1 VTSRRQ
7 LLKGLA
13 AGTLGLTSYGA
24 LCENIVSGPQVGD
37 ALSHMND
44 RVSRVE
50 RRTSEVNRLDSLSHN
65 LGLMLAGE
73 FRSGNGVE
81 PGAGFS
87 GMRMGYPGFS
97 YDSETWNLVGIE
109 NDALQFGV
117 RASDGK
123 ALAGGGAVIIDAD
136 GISIEQGS
144 GDVNAIKFIDSSDD
158 FLLGK
163 VQTSMVG
170 TSPNRAGVALLYA
183 NAEGT
188 GAAKVS
194 ITAAV
199 PGGITPSTQI
209 DVSNNGD
216 ILFIGYPKWTTT
228 TAPSTPAGGY
238 AYVYVKSSDDML
250 YFKNDVGVE
259 HHVAAGKPYTQKS
272 LANTTETSIFEQTIA
287 ANALGTN
294 GSIHAPIPY
303 RIANGTGFNQ
313 TIRWRLYYDDTVLI
327 DYTTPNIA
335 SDANPYEGLAWFQM
349 YNTGISSGS
358 NAQRAQLRLDL
369 AAAAAV
375 GSAATTGGTYNV
387 TIGGTASED
396 STAAKVLKLTVTL
409 SANGGTAPSFRSGG
423 AAPLGPYAL

>member
-1 VTSRRQ
+1 MPYTIDIVEIKTVQINDSASVQNAYFRVSDGTDAYLWNRGGLSTSLSAGDIQ
-7 LLKGLA
+7 TLLDGEAAALHAAAAADSAPATFALRMSGEQILA
-13 AGTLGLTSYGA
+13 ADGAVTIDEDGITIQGGSSESNTVKWVDSSGNKVQEIRSNVVGALTSGTITVYRQTEGDQSHILLLA
-24 LCENIVSGPQVGD
+24 GSAAEASGD
-37 ALSHMND
+37 AAGLRLFSNGTTGEASL
-44 RVSRVE
+44 RV
-50 RRTSEVNRLDSLSHN
+50 
-65 LGLMLAGE
+65 
-73 FRSGNGVE
+73 
-81 PGAGFS
+81 
-87 GMRMGYPGFS
+87 YPS
-97 YDSETWNLVGIE
+97 
-109 NDALQFGV
+109 
-117 RASDGK
+117 
-123 ALAGGGAVIIDAD
+123 
-136 GISIEQGS
+136 
-144 GDVNAIKFIDSSDD
+144 
-158 FLLGK
+158 
-163 VQTSMVG
+163 G
-170 TSPNRAGVALLYA
+170 TSSAASLIVGA
-183 NAEGT
+183 NSTPAETLDVRGN
-188 GAAKVS
+188 
-194 ITAAV
+194 ITATGFV
-199 PGGITPSTQI
+199 EMDEQS
-209 DVSNNGD
+209 
-216 ILFIGYPKWTTT
+216 
-228 TAPSTPAGGY
+228 APSTPSSGNLR
-238 AYVYVKSSDDML
+238 VYPQSDGML

-259 HHVAAGKPYTQKS
+259 HHVATGKPYTQKS